1 MLKRSTQQ
9 KGSMKILKLFT
20 AQNQTLLR
28 QLVITDFK
36 LRYQGSVLG
45 YLWSLL
51 KPLMLFSVLYVVFTY
66 VLPVGKDVP
75 HYPAYL
81 LLGIV
86 LWTFFVEATSLG
98 MGSIVGRGDLIR
110 KVKISKP
117 AIVIASTLSAG
128 VNLCL
133 NLLVVAL
140 FMILTNAEVQ
150 SSAIFFPFLII
161 ELVLFAMTCS
171 FFLSALYV
179 KFRDIA
185 PIWEV
190 ILQIMFYATPIIY
203 PLTLVKSQT
212 LLSLIA
218 LNPIAQVLQDARF
231 MLITPNT
238 ITTHQILPLW
248 LSVGIPLI
256 SLIVLTVIS
265 VLFFKKS
272 AKSFAENL

>member
-1 MLKRSTQQ
+1 MARRWLRLLTP
-9 KGSMKILKLFT
+9 
-20 AQNQTLLR
+20 QNQTLIR

-51 KPLMLFSVLYVVFTY
+51 KPLLLFSVLYVVFTY
-66 VLPVGKDVP
+66 ALPVGKDVP

-86 LWTFFVEATSLG
+86 LWTFFMEATVMG

-117 AIVIASTLSAG
+117 LIVIAATLSAG

-133 NLLVVAL
+133 NMVVVVV
-140 FMILTNAEVQ
+140 FMVLTNSTLQ
-150 SSAIFFPFLII
+150 PSAVFFPILLI
-161 ELVLFAMTCS
+161 ELVVLAMAIS

-179 KFRDIA
+179 RYRDFA
-185 PIWEV
+185 SIWEV
-190 ILQIMFYATPIIY
+190 ILQVLFYATPIIY
-203 PLTLVKSQT
+203 PLGLVRQRSEFMFK
-212 LLSLIA
+212 LLSL
-218 LNPIAQVLQDARF
+218 NPLAQIIQDARY
-231 MLITPNT
+231 MLITPQT
-238 ITTHQILPLW
+238 LTTHAAHSRLVSFGLPLVTI
-248 LSVGIPLI
+248 VGLA
-256 SLIVLTVIS
+256 IVS

-272 AKSFAENL
+272 AQSFAENL

>member
-1 MLKRSTQQ
+1 MARRWLRFLTP
-9 KGSMKILKLFT
+9 
-20 AQNQTLLR
+20 QNQTLIR

-51 KPLMLFSVLYVVFTY
+51 KPLLLFTVLYVVFTY
-66 VLPVGKDVP
+66 ALPVGKSVP

-86 LWTFFVEATSLG
+86 LWTFFVEATVMG

-117 AIVIASTLSAG
+117 LIVVAATLSAG
-128 VNLCL
+128 VNFCL
-133 NLLVVAL
+133 NMIVVIVFMVLTSATVQPEAVFFPVILLELVVLA
-140 FMILTNAEVQ
+140 M
-150 SSAIFFPFLII
+150 AI
-161 ELVLFAMTCS
+161 S

-179 KFRDIA
+179 RYRDFA
-185 PIWEV
+185 AIWEI

-203 PLTLVKSQT
+203 PLTLVKSH
-212 LLSLIA
+212 LILKILSL
-218 LNPIAQVLQDARF
+218 NPLAQIIQDARYMF
-231 MLITPNT
+231 ITPET
-238 ITTHQILPLW
+238 LTTHTILSPL
-248 LSVGIPLI
+248 LSYALPFVVVVFLAI
-256 SLIVLTVIS
+256 TS
-265 VLFFKKS
+265 VLFFMKS

>member
-1 MLKRSTQQ
+1 MRLPKF
-9 KGSMKILKLFT
+9 FT
-20 AQNQTLLR
+20 PQNQTLLR

-36 LRYQGSVLG
+36 LRYQGSMLG

-51 KPLMLFSVLYVVFTY
+51 KPLLLFSVLYVVFTY

-133 NLLVVAL
+133 NLLVVVL
-140 FMILTNAEVQ
+140 FMVLTSAELQ
-150 SSAIFFPFLII
+150 PEFIYFPFLII
-161 ELVLFAMTCS
+161 ELVLFALAAS
-171 FFLSALYV
+171 LFLSALYV

-203 PLTLVKSQT
+203 PLTLVKSET
-212 LLSLIA
+212 LLSIIS
-218 LNPIAQVLQDARF
+218 LNPVAQILQDARYI
-231 MLITPNT
+231 LITPET
-238 ITTHQILPLW
+238 ITTHQVLPLW
-248 LSVGIPLI
+248 LSIGIPIVSL
-256 SLIVLTVIS
+256 SVLIVVSI
-265 VLFFKKS
+265 LFFKKS